1 MTPSVNPHGR
11 PLIGRPTTS
20 STGHL
25 AGAFESLS
33 RFKGAIE
40 MASNAIILMD
50 LIPLACIIIS
60 LGHLLI
66 DPSLGGAI
74 VIVYGN
80 REAIAVDDRDGVR
93 RRASAPPT

>member
-1 MTPSVNPHGR
+1 MVLANGSASGSYQINR
-11 PLIGRPTTS
+11 FDSFRF
-20 STGHL
+20 HL
-25 AGAFESLS
+25 AGAFESRQ
-33 RFKGAIE
+33 RFEGASE
-40 MASNAIILMD
+40 MASNAIIWMN

-66 DPSLGGAI
+66 DPSLGGAMA
-74 VIVYGN
+74 IVYGD

>member
-1 MTPSVNPHGR
+1 
-11 PLIGRPTTS
+11 
-20 STGHL
+20 
-25 AGAFESLS
+25 
-33 RFKGAIE
+33 
-40 MASNAIILMD
+40 MD

-66 DPSLGGAI
+66 DSSLGGAMA
-74 VIVYGN
+74 IVYGD